1 MTVFLI
7 TGASSGLGLAL
18 SLAALHRGHRVIGT
32 TRDSVKA
39 RTTNPDFEGL
49 GGVWL
54 SMDVSSPSCESCVRH
69 IAEKENVDVLINSAG
84 YALLGPVEQ
93 ISDTEA
99 HAQMETNFHGTLRTV
114 RGVLPTF
121 RSRRSGTIV
130 NITSGAGFIG
140 LASRG
145 LYCSSKFAVE
155 GLSEALANELAP
167 YSIRI
172 IIAEPGAY
180 RTKFLDTL
188 TFPEAG
194 IGEYLE
200 TPAGKMI
207 EMTKDMKNRKLGNV
221 DKAANVLLD
230 VIIGSGLAA
239 DETIKKCLRVPL
251 GQDCWP
257 LAKKKAEAW
266 VKELDTIEDISMSV
280 GVED

>member
-18 SLAALHRGHRVIGT
+18 SLEALRHGHRVIGT
-32 TRDSVKA
+32 TRDSIKA
-39 RTTNPDFEGL
+39 STANPEFEKL

-54 SMDVSSPSCESCVRH
+54 STDVSSSSCEDCVRS

-93 ISDTEA
+93 ISDIEA
-99 HAQMETNFHGTLRTV
+99 HAQMETNFHGTLRTI
-114 RGVLPTF
+114 RAVLPTF

-155 GLSEALANELAP
+155 GLSEALANELATF
-167 YSIRI
+167 SIRV

-180 RTKFLDTL
+180 RTNFLDTL
-188 TFPEAG
+188 TFPETG
-194 IGEYLE
+194 IGAYSE
-200 TPAGKMI
+200 TPAG
-207 EMTKDMKNRKLGNV
+207 EMLERTKNMKNRKLGNV
-221 DKAANVLLD
+221 DKAASVLLD
-230 VIIGSGLAA
+230 VILGSGLAS
-239 DETIKKCLRVPL
+239 DETIQKCLRVPL

-257 LAKKKAEAW
+257 LAKKEAEAW
-266 VKELDTIEDISMSV
+266 VKELDIIEAISMSV
-280 GVED
+280 GVEE

>member
-1 MTVFLI
+1 MTVFLV

-18 SLAALHRGHRVIGT
+18 SLEALRRGHRVIGA
-32 TRDSVKA
+32 TRDSTKA
-39 RTTNPDFEGL
+39 RTANPEFERL

-54 SMDVSSPSCESCVRH
+54 SMDVSSSSCEDCVRN

-93 ISDTEA
+93 ISDVEA

-155 GLSEALANELAP
+155 GLSEALANELAQF
-167 YSIRI
+167 SIRI

-180 RTKFLDTL
+180 RTNFLETL
-188 TFPEAG
+188 TFPEAS
-194 IGEYLE
+194 IGAYSG
-200 TPAGKMI
+200 TPAGKMM
-207 EMTKDMKNRKLGNV
+207 ELTKDMKNRKLGNV
-221 DKAANVLLD
+221 DKAASVLLD
-230 VIIGSGLAA
+230 VILGSGVAA
-239 DETIKKCLRVPL
+239 DETIQKCLRVPL

-257 LAKKKAEAW
+257 LAKKEAEAW
-266 VKELDTIEDISMSV
+266 VKELEVIEAISMSV
-280 GVED
+280 GVEE